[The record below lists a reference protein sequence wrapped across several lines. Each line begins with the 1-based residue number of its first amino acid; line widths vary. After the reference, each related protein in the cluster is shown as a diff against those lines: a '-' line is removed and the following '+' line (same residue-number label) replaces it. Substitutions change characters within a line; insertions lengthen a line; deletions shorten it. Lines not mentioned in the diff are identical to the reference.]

1 MLLLKL
7 AILNIG
13 RNRRRS
19 LITVLGVGVGL
30 AALIFLWAFMD
41 GYQDQQRDNAIRSVT
56 GHVQIHAREFN
67 KKFSPELI
75 LPNRAEILT
84 RIKAA
89 PNVLALTER
98 VKSQALV
105 GTSENSRGVVL
116 IGIDTERESQVTE
129 LKKFVK
135 EGAFLSS
142 HDNREVLIGA
152 KLAEKIETGV
162 GDKVVVMTQAIDGT
176 LAGFAYHVKGIVRAG
191 NVVIDEFQIYVTL
204 GAARELLGIED
215 GAHELAIS
223 LTGRPA
229 IPGFLRQ
236 IRDFLKDDMFDIST
250 WDEIVPEINQWSNWA
265 GAVINLMMT
274 IVMFVIAAG
283 VMNTIL
289 MSVFERTKEL
299 GVMMAVGT
307 KPSQMILLIF
317 LETFMLELIGVLFG
331 VVAGYLLTFYFGNAG
346 IYFSGFE
353 DAAAAS
359 FMSPI
364 VYPDLKFHRVLQSV
378 GILLAITSFLS
389 LYPAWRAGRMEPVKA
404 IYHS

>member
-41 GYQDQQRDNAIRSVT
+41 GYQEQQRDNAIRSVT
-56 GHVQIHAREFN
+56 GHVQIHARDFN
-67 KKFSPELI
+67 KKFSPELT
-75 LPNRAEILT
+75 LPNRSEILT
-84 RIKAA
+84 QIRAA
-89 PNVLALTER
+89 KNVLAVTER
-98 VKSQALV
+98 VKSQALI
-105 GTSENSRGVVL
+105 GTSENSRGAVL
-116 IGIDTERESQVTE
+116 IGIDTERESEVTE

-135 EGAFLSS
+135 EGDFLSS
-142 HDNREVLIGA
+142 GDAREILIGV
-152 KLAEKIETGV
+152 KLAEKIEVSV

-176 LAGFAYHVKGIVRAG
+176 LAGFAYHVKGIVHAG
-191 NVVIDEFQIYVTL
+191 NVVIDEFQTYITL
-204 GAARELLGIED
+204 SAAQELLGIED
-215 GAHELAIS
+215 GTHEIAVL

-229 IPGFLRQ
+229 IP
-236 IRDFLKDDMFDIST
+236 DFLDSVKNVLKSDRFDIST
-250 WDEIVPEINQWSNWA
+250 WDEIVPEINQWSNWS
-265 GAVINLMMT
+265 GAVINMMMT

-307 KPSQMILLIF
+307 KPSQIILLIF
-317 LETFMLELIGVLFG
+317 SETFILELIGVFFG
-331 VVAGYLLTFYFGNAG
+331 VLAGYALSFYFGNAG

-364 VYPDLKFHRVLQSV
+364 VYPDLKLGRVGQSV

-404 IYHS
+404 IYHT